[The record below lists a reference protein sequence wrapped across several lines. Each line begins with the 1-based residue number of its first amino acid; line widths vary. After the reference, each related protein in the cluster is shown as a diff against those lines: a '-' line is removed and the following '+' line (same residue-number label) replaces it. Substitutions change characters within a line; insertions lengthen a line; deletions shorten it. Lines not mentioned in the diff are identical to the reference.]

1 MPGSGS
7 DIVTVGNRAA
17 LLQYQTSAEDG
28 VCPPGLPSA
37 VCLSYLG
44 RRRGGGSRRRRR
56 MERQTTCR

>member
-44 RRRGGGSRRRRR
+44 RRRGGSRRRR

>member
-37 VCLSYLG
+37 MCLSYLG
-44 RRRGGGSRRRRR
+44 STEGRRRRR
-56 MERQTTCR
+56 WMERQTTCR